1 MSIHQQTT
9 FTGRRETAQKAKQD
23 LLEKFR
29 SRPGPDHPETIK
41 REAARR
47 AVVEAREAREAAREA
62 VRAAKAAQEAAE
74 RAARE
79 EAERILEAERQAQRE
94 ADRPK
99 AMLREAVLYATQRA
113 QRGSRR

>member
-9 FTGRRETAQKAKQD
+9 FTGRRETAEKAKQS

-62 VRAAKAAQEAAE
+62 ERAAKAAQEPPNGRTRRS
-74 RAARE
+74 RAYSRGRAPGPARG
-79 EAERILEAERQAQRE
+79 RP
-94 ADRPK
+94 PK